1 MATRKSRSIRPSR
14 PVRPAGSRGGIPL
27 TRDEYRQLKKQKE
40 REERRKRQEAW
51 EAARGPLDVPFLLL
65 AMLLLAVGLI
75 MLLSASF
82 PSAQSSARLKNDA
95 LYYFKRQAVFAVI
108 GVVAMLWVSKINYE
122 RFRGLARL
130 AIVVSIVLLIL
141 VVLPGPNRYGKLLG
155 LEENNA
161 VRWLGIPG
169 TTLTFQPSEVAKLG
183 IIVYFAESISKK
195 REKMRTFREG
205 FLPHIIILAAAAG
218 LTMVEPHFSG
228 AILIFGIGAA
238 MMVVGGI
245 HWGWIAAGVAGLC
258 GGGYL
263 MLFTGLMEKIGY
275 NASRIAVWRDPF
287 GGDTEFRRGPAF
299 QTIQSLYAIGSG
311 GLLGVGLGK
320 SRQKFGFLPEAQND
334 YIFAIVLEE
343 LGLVGG
349 TLIMVLFALLIIR
362 GFWLAIHA
370 RDRFG
375 SLLVV
380 GVTTQI
386 ALQTFLNIAVV
397 TNFIPATGIS
407 LPFFS
412 YGGTALAIQLVEVG
426 IVLSVSRQIPAPKA
440 R

>member
-1 MATRKSRSIRPSR
+1 MAQKKSR
-14 PVRPAGSRGGIPL
+14 PVKTRSGIPL
-27 TRDEYRQLKKQKE
+27 TRDEYRQLKRQKE
-40 REERRKRQEAW
+40 REDRRKRQEAW
-51 EAARGPLDVPFLLL
+51 EAARGPLDLPFLLL
-65 AMLLLAVGLI
+65 ALLLLGIGLI

-95 LYYFKRQAVFAVI
+95 LFYFKRQAVFAVI
-108 GVVAMLWVSKINYE
+108 GVVAMLWVSKINYQ
-122 RFRGLARL
+122 RFRGLASL
-130 AIVVSIVLLIL
+130 ALYGSLALLVL
-141 VVLPGPNRYGKLLG
+141 VVIPGPNKYGRLLALG
-155 LEENNA
+155 ENGA
-161 VRWLGIPG
+161 ARWLGFPG
-169 TTLTFQPSEVAKLG
+169 TSLTFQPSELAKLG

-195 REKMRTFREG
+195 REKMKSFREG
-205 FLPHIIILAAAAG
+205 FLPHIIILAVATV
-218 LTMVEPHFSG
+218 LTLIEPHFSG

-238 MMVVGGI
+238 MLVVGGI
-245 HWGWIAAGVAGLC
+245 HWGWIAAGLGAV
-258 GGGYL
+258 GGAGYL
-263 MLFTGLMEKIGY
+263 VLFTGLMEKIGY
-275 NASRIAVWRDPF
+275 NSSRIAVWRDPF
-287 GGDTEFRRGPAF
+287 AGTMEWRRDEAW

-349 TLIMVLFALLIIR
+349 VLIMTLFALLIIR

-375 SLLVV
+375 SLLIV

>member
-1 MATRKSRSIRPSR
+1 MAQKKPRPINPRS
-14 PVRPAGSRGGIPL
+14 GIPL
-27 TRDEYRQLKKQKE
+27 TRDEYRQLKRQKE
-40 REERRKRQEAW
+40 REDRRKRQEAW
-51 EAARGPLDVPFLLL
+51 EAARGPMDMPFLML
-65 AMLLLAVGLI
+65 AVMLLGIGLI

-82 PSAQSSARLKNDA
+82 PSAQSSANLKNDA
-95 LYYFKRQAVFAVI
+95 LYFFKRQGIFAVG
-108 GVVAMLWVSKINYE
+108 GVLLMLWVSKINYE
-122 RFRGLARL
+122 RFRGLASL
-130 AIVVSIVLLIL
+130 ALYGSLALLVLVII
-141 VVLPGPNRYGKLLG
+141 PGPNKYGRLLALG
-155 LEENNA
+155 ENGA
-161 VRWLGIPG
+161 ARWLGIPG
-169 TTLTFQPSEVAKLG
+169 TSFTFQPSEVAKLG
-183 IIVYFAESISKK
+183 IIMYFAESISKK
-195 REKMRTFREG
+195 REKMKSFKEG
-205 FLPHIIILAAAAG
+205 FLPHIIPLAVMVL
-218 LTMVEPHFSG
+218 LTLVEPHFSG
-228 AILIFGIGAA
+228 AVLILGIGAA

-245 HWGWIAAGVAGLC
+245 HWGWIALGAGGL
-258 GGGYL
+258 GLGAYL
-263 MLFTGLMEKIGY
+263 LFFTEVIDNIFKAINY
-275 NASRIAVWRDPF
+275 NASRLLVWRDPF
-287 GGDTEFRRGPAF
+287 GGDLEFRRDQAW

-320 SRQKFGFLPEAQND
+320 SRQKFGYLPEAQND

-349 TLIMVLFALLIIR
+349 ALIMVLFALLIIR

-397 TNFIPATGIS
+397 TNFMPSTGIS

-412 YGGTALAIQLVEVG
+412 YGGTALLIQMVEVG